1 LIRKNKAFALPS
13 IAVAATVLGALV
25 FSVSAFEDMTTKE
38 EETMLPFFGGFRG
51 RGTRGFSLFKP

>member
-25 FSVSAFEDMTTKE
+25 FSVSAFEAITTKE
-38 EETMLPFFGGFRG
+38 KEAMLPFFGGFRG
-51 RGTRGFSLFKP
+51 RGSRGFSLFKP